1 MPPCPAASP
10 LRTDPLDP
18 KCVASPSAALR
29 AWSRDETVREVRVD
43 GESFADA
50 QLFHDD
56 EAQTIPSAVRL
67 ILVPLEA
74 VEGRSLLIES
84 GPVDARQPFAV
95 ELFTQPGGLFVPDL
109 TSQCDR
115 FGDDVIRGEQMID
128 KSQIP
133 EGSEDVDD
141 SPMVNVSLR
150 DEREEEPRI
159 EEDHIFGRP

>member
-1 MPPCPAASP
+1 M
-10 LRTDPLDP
+10 
-18 KCVASPSAALR
+18 
-29 AWSRDETVREVRVD
+29 
-43 GESFADA
+43 
-50 QLFHDD
+50 
-56 EAQTIPSAVRL
+56 
-67 ILVPLEA
+67 
-74 VEGRSLLIES
+74 
-84 GPVDARQPFAV
+84 
-95 ELFTQPGGLFVPDL
+95 PDL